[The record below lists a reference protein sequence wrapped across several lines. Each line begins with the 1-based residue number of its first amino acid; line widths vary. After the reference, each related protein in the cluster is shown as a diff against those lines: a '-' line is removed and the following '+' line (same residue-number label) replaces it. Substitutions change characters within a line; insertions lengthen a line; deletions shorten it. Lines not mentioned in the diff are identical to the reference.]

1 MRPRIRTLVA
11 AVAAVVLLTVVTVS
25 AVLAHGG
32 FGRGGGKAGAATA
45 IEEQTGLSQE
55 ELRTRLQGGES
66 LADII
71 EAEGGD
77 LEAVVTAALAGLDNK
92 VDALVEAGRLESDQ
106 VDDYKAAAE
115 QRVRDWLA
123 GTYEGKRGK
132 GRGHFGGKG
141 RGRFGGTSHGLIAI
155 VSEQTGVSVED
166 IRAKLAEELSLADV
180 VEEADGDLTAITD
193 AAMETYE
200 TRLTAAIENGR
211 VSADR
216 ADELRRDMRERIETA
231 LQADGGPGCKG
242 HGMSG
247 SRGWDRGHGRDAA
260 GAKSGFGKVTLP
272 LGETPSTA

>member
-1 MRPRIRTLVA
+1 VRPRIRTLVA
-11 AVAAVVLLTVVTVS
+11 AVAAVFLLTAVTVS

-32 FGRGGGKAGAATA
+32 FGRGGGKSDAATA
-45 IEEQTGLSQE
+45 IEEQTGLSQD

-66 LADII
+66 LAEII

-77 LEAVVTAALAGLDNK
+77 LEAVVTAALTGLDEK
-92 VDALVEAGRLESDQ
+92 FDALVEAGRLESSQ

-132 GRGHFGGKG
+132 GRGRLGGKAV
-141 RGRFGGTSHGLIAI
+141 GLISI

-166 IRAKLAEELSLADV
+166 IRTKLTDGSSLADV
-180 VEEADGDLTAITD
+180 IDEADGDQTAVTD
-193 AAMETYE
+193 AAMAAFEE
-200 TRLTAAIENGR
+200 RLTAAIDSGR
-211 VSADR
+211 VSADQ
-216 ADELRRDMRERIETA
+216 ADELRQDMRERIDAA

-242 HGMSG
+242 HGKSG
-247 SRGWDRGHGRDAA
+247 SRGWGRGHGRDAA

-272 LGETPSTA
+272 LGENPSTA

>member
-32 FGRGGGKAGAATA
+32 FGRGGGKTDAATA

-77 LEAVVTAALAGLDNK
+77 LEAVVTAVLTGLDEK
-92 VDALVEAGRLESDQ
+92 VEALVEAGRLESDQ

-115 QRVRDWLA
+115 QRVRAWLA
-123 GTYEGKRGK
+123 GTHEGSRGQ
-132 GRGHFGGKG
+132 GHGHFGGKG
-141 RGRFGGTSHGLIAI
+141 RGRMGGKSHGLIAI
-155 VSEQTGVSVED
+155 VSEQTGVSAVD
-166 IRAKLAEELSLADV
+166 IRTKLSEGNSLSDVIDEAE
-180 VEEADGDLTAITD
+180 GDQAAVID
-193 AAMETYE
+193 EAMEAFE

-211 VSADR
+211 VDSNK
-216 ADELRRDMRERIETA
+216 ADELRDGMRERIESA
-231 LQADGGPGCKG
+231 LEADGGPGCQGQGK
-242 HGMSG
+242 SG
-247 SRGWDRGHGRDAA
+247 SRGWGRGHGRDAA

>member
-32 FGRGGGKAGAATA
+32 FGRGGDRSEVKTA
-45 IEEQTGLSQE
+45 IEEQTGLTQE
-55 ELRTRLQGGES
+55 ELRARLQGGES

-71 EAEGGD
+71 QAEGGD
-77 LEAVVTAALAGLDNK
+77 LDAVVAAALMGLDEK
-92 VDALVEAGRLESDQ
+92 VAALVEAGRLESNQ
-106 VDDYKAAAE
+106 VDEYKAAVE

-132 GRGHFGGKG
+132 GRGRLGGKAN
-141 RGRFGGTSHGLIAI
+141 GLVAF

-166 IRAKLAEELSLADV
+166 IRARLAEDESLADV
-180 VEEADGDLTAITD
+180 IEEAEGDQAAVID
-193 AAMETYE
+193 AAMEAFE
-200 TRLTAAIENGR
+200 TRLTAAIESGR
-211 VSADR
+211 VDADK
-216 ADELRRDMRERIETA
+216 ANELRDGMRQRIESA
-231 LQADGGPGCKG
+231 LEADGGPGCTG
-242 HGMSG
+242 HGKSG
-247 SRGWDRGHGRDAA
+247 SRGWGRGHGQDAA

>member
-11 AVAAVVLLTVVTVS
+11 AAAAVVLLTLVTVS

-32 FGRGGGKAGAATA
+32 FGRGGGKSGASAA
-45 IEEQTGLSQE
+45 VEEQTGLSQE

-77 LEAVVTAALAGLDNK
+77 LEAVVTAALTGLDEK
-92 VDALVEAGRLESDQ
+92 VAALVEAGRLESDQ
-106 VDDYKAAAE
+106 VDEYKANAE

-132 GRGHFGGKG
+132 GRGRLAGKAN
-141 RGRFGGTSHGLIAI
+141 GLVAI

-166 IRAKLAEELSLADV
+166 IRARLAEEQSLADV
-180 VEEADGDLTAITD
+180 IEEAEGDLTAITD
-193 AAMETYE
+193 AAMDAYE

-211 VSADR
+211 VSADQ
-216 ADELRRDMRERIETA
+216 ADEQRQEMRERIEAA

-242 HGMSG
+242 HGKSG
-247 SRGWDRGHGRDAA
+247 ARGWGRGHGRDAA